1 MDGQSNDVYQ
11 EMERRTQ
18 HLQNGFNG
26 AALPDGMAVLYA
38 SAPIFSPIASK
49 DPEGAAEVYSILPVS
64 EAVEKGVG
72 DRRYKINKFPL
83 FKKKTEL

>member
-18 HLQNGFNG
+18 HLQNGFSG
-26 AALPDGMAVLYA
+26 AALPEGMAVLYA

-49 DPEGAAEVYSILPVS
+49 DPEGASEVYSILPVG
-64 EAVEKGVG
+64 EAVERGVG
-72 DRRYKINKFPL
+72 DRR
-83 FKKKTEL
+83 